1 LSGVARFTPIGAST
15 SSSQSSSSS
24 SSASHLL
31 PYSPLFLPHLPALWL
46 QFPVALDEA
55 VPLTC
60 FALLQLASCAGAAA
74 GMSVRRLLWLCL
86 LVFWA
91 EIFHHHLTFHS
102 QSSKES
108 IQFLLNT

>member
-1 LSGVARFTPIGAST
+1 V
-15 SSSQSSSSS
+15 
-24 SSASHLL
+24 L

-74 GMSVRRLLWLCL
+74 GTVMVSNDREAITFNLYIITVKPI
-86 LVFWA
+86 A
-91 EIFHHHLTFHS
+91 E
-102 QSSKES
+102 Q
-108 IQFLLNT
+108 